1 MNKLRV
7 LSRFHALSPLQTFG
21 IRSFCAKS
29 MRKTAS
35 SSCLDARQMCA
46 SVCASTRLHSLD
58 SLFFIL
64 VIMGGKPV
72 NMSANA
78 HASIAFAAAW
88 LAVLFIVTV
97 FP

>member
-1 MNKLRV
+1 
-7 LSRFHALSPLQTFG
+7 
-21 IRSFCAKS
+21 
-29 MRKTAS
+29 
-35 SSCLDARQMCA
+35 
-46 SVCASTRLHSLD
+46 LHSLG

-64 VIMGGKPV
+64 VTMGGKPV